1 VVMSGDAEMSHQ
13 GSRKGLRVGLIVVV
27 VAGLAI
33 DAYVHLHL
41 AAPYDG
47 VKSSVLTQGD
57 LFRAEAALAIIAALA
72 LIVRPRRWTA
82 LIAFLVSAGGFALVL
97 LYQYVNVGAIGV
109 LPNMYDPVT
118 SPEKTLSIVCEGVAA
133 LAALI
138 LIAVLQRRA
147 PHEATAAGTAAPAST
162 SRPW

>member
-1 VVMSGDAEMSHQ
+1 MSGDAEIGRR
-13 GSRKGLRVGLIVVV
+13 GSRSGLRVGLILVV

-41 AAPYDG
+41 AGPYDG

-57 LFRAEAALAIIAALA
+57 LFRVEAALAIVAALI

-97 LYQYVNVGAIGV
+97 LYQFVNVGSIGP
-109 LPNMYDPVT
+109 LPNMYDPVS
-118 SPEKTLSIVCEGVAA
+118 SPEKTLSIVAEGIAA
-133 LAALI
+133 LAALL
-138 LIAVLQRRA
+138 LIVVMQRRA
-147 PHEATAAGTAAPAST
+147 ARAGAPAGTAAPASA
-162 SRPW
+162 SRRR

>member
-1 VVMSGDAEMSHQ
+1 VMSGDAEMSRE
-13 GSRKGLRVGLIVVV
+13 GSRRGLRAGLTGIVVI
-27 VAGLAI
+27 GLAI

-41 AAPYDG
+41 AGPYDA

-72 LIVRPRRWTA
+72 LLVRPRRWTA

-97 LYQYVNVGAIGV
+97 LYQYVNVGAIGP
-109 LPNMYDPVT
+109 LPNMYDPVS
-118 SPEKTLSIVCEGVAA
+118 SPEKTLSIVAEGIAA

-138 LIAVLQRRA
+138 LVVLLQRRTA
-147 PHEATAAGTAAPAST
+147 RTGAAAGAAAPASA
-162 SRPW
+162 RRAG

>member
-1 VVMSGDAEMSHQ
+1 M
-13 GSRKGLRVGLIVVV
+13 

-72 LIVRPRRWTA
+72 LVVRPRRWTA

-97 LYQYVNVGAIGV
+97 LYQYVNVGSIGP
-109 LPNMYDPVT
+109 LPNMYDPVS
-118 SPEKTLSIVCEGVAA
+118 SPEKTLSIAAEGIAA

-138 LIAVLQRRA
+138 LLVLLERR
-147 PHEATAAGTAAPAST
+147 TARAGTAAGAAAPASAR
-162 SRPW
+162 RPG